1 MLFELKDSVI
11 LSSDED
17 STTFTIHRFDNK
29 IHTSFFFKAS
39 NTIERDQWIH
49 ALKFHSQPHLVN
61 TNNIETNEIT
71 KSNDISNSCFICLE
85 QFKEPVATHCGH
97 IFCKTC
103 IHKWI
108 ETKPW

>member
-1 MLFELKDSVI
+1 MVFEHKDSVI
-11 LSSDED
+11 ISSDED

-61 TNNIETNEIT
+61 TNNIEKKKN
-71 KSNDISNSCFICLE
+71 
-85 QFKEPVATHCGH
+85 
-97 IFCKTC
+97 
-103 IHKWI
+103 
-108 ETKPW
+108 